1 VDEDEV
7 LTLPEIATLLG
18 INPSTPRGWV
28 NDGRLPAHKNESDR
42 KWLIYR
48 RDLDTLLKEQPL
60 LGRPRIR
67 TAVQKTTRED
77 WSDVPEQA
85 TLDLAS
91 STELTRGTR

>member
-1 VDEDEV
+1 MDEDET

-28 NDGRLPAHKNESDR
+28 NDGRLPAHKDEGDR
-42 KWLIYR
+42 KWLVYR
-48 RDLDTLLKEQPL
+48 RDLDTLLNEQPL

-67 TAVQKTTRED
+67 TAVEQTTRED
-77 WSDVPEQA
+77 WSNVPEQA
-85 TLDLAS
+85 TLDLVS